1 MQVFYKCFIQKLYK
15 TVISIVKVKL
25 KITLYTDKLTE
36 VDCDN
41 KIFDI
46 HL

>member
-25 KITLYTDKLTE
+25 KITLYKTHKSLIY
-36 VDCDN
+36 N
-41 KIFDI
+41 KQ
-46 HL
+46 